1 MKRFFLLLICFVGG
15 FGFSQKQYHFDYT
28 LLYESTSI
36 DSKTKKSNLYFKII
50 SLFIIP
56 VFSSFSLCF
65 KDYKIEGVQFHPES
79 ILTPEGAEILKEFL
93 KDIN

>member
-1 MKRFFLLLICFVGG
+1 MIVEEESLPDCLEITARSSDNLIMGLR
-15 FGFSQKQYHFDYT
+15 H
-28 LLYESTSI
+28 
-36 DSKTKKSNLYFKII
+36 
-50 SLFIIP
+50 
-56 VFSSFSLCF
+56 